1 MISVN
6 SISGGQTSAY
16 IATKYP
22 SDYNVF
28 SLVRIEGKRTIKDKK
43 VIQYIEDRIQKPFI
57 ATAEDDIIIRTMI
70 DLEQYIGKKIHW
82 VSGDTF
88 DEHLRYNNGNVPN
101 LMRRTCTINLKLKPM
116 FEWWQKTINEVV
128 EMRIGFRANELG
140 RKAGQDKRLNKDGYL
155 EFKHVIG
162 KHESGR
168 NKWGTTAWQKP
179 RYPLIED
186 NILKDTIQKFWSD
199 KPVKFAP
206 INNCVG
212 CFHQNIPLLR
222 KRFDWFPEKMDWFI
236 SKEGNKNI
244 IKKTEKNKGNTNR
257 WRAGIDELYYT
268 DVKKMFRQNSLFDE
282 LTDKD
287 FTECDS
293 GYCGL

>member
-1 MISVN
+1 MKTVN

-16 IATKYP
+16 IAANYP
-22 SDYNVF
+22 SDYNLF
-28 SLVRIEGKRTIKDKK
+28 SLVRIEGERTIKDIK

-57 ATAEDDIIIRTMI
+57 ATAEDDIIIKTMI
-70 DLEQYIGKKIHW
+70 DLEQNLGKKIHW
-82 VSGDTF
+82 VTGDTF
-88 DEHLRYNNGNVPN
+88 DEHIRKNNGNVPN
-101 LMRRTCTINLKLKPM
+101 LMRRTCTIDLKLKPM
-116 FEWWQKTINEVV
+116 FEWWLKNINEVV

-140 RKAGQDKRLNKDGYL
+140 RKANQDKRLNEKGFL
-155 EFKHVIG
+155 EFKHIIG
-162 KHESGR
+162 KHKNGN
-168 NKWGTTAWQKP
+168 NKWKLTEWQKP
-179 RYPLIED
+179 KYPLIED
-186 NILKDTIQKFWSD
+186 VIFKDKIEKYW
-199 KPVKFAP
+199 KGKNVKFAP

-244 IKKTEKNKGNTNR
+244 INKTDKNKGNTNK
-257 WRAGIDELYYT
+257 WRAGQDKTYYS
-268 DVKKMFRQNSLFDE
+268 DVKKMFRQSSLFDE

-287 FTECDS
+287 FNDCDS